1 MYWLSFKKKQE
12 KQVTGLILPG
22 GGARNAY
29 QAGVLK
35 AISDMLPDNARNPF
49 DVISGS
55 SSGALNA
62 VLLASSAT
70 RFQEGVDRLWGI
82 WSNFHVGKVFKVDS
96 WTAIKSAFGWSTNFL
111 LGGLVKNQPRS
122 VLDNTPLRELLER
135 HIRFARIQQA
145 IDAGAL
151 RAVSVTASGYTSGLS
166 VTFYQGIKDLM
177 SWKRT
182 RRTGQ
187 PTELTLN
194 HLMASS
200 AIPVLFPAVKLR
212 NEYFGDGSMRQTAP
226 LSPAL
231 HMGANRLLIIGVRSP
246 GQDAQ
251 PEDEGDVNYPLF
263 GQISG
268 YIFDTLFMD
277 SLDAD
282 IERMR
287 RINHTITETRS
298 KRVEYKDTSLRQIDY
313 LVISPS
319 EDVREI
325 VAKYVDNFPSSVR
338 ILLKGIGALAREG
351 RPLMSYLM
359 FDAPFCKELMELGYR
374 DGMAAKEQ
382 ILHLLG
388 QDELIEEQGAV
399 VTTNAAAAATG
410 SD

>member
-1 MYWLSFKKKQE
+1 MYWLSFKKK
-12 KQVTGLILPG
+12 KDVPVVGLILPG

-35 AISDMLPDNARNPF
+35 AIGDMLPEDAKNPF
-49 DVISGS
+49 PVICGS

-62 VLLASSAT
+62 VLLASSAN
-70 RFQEGVDRLWGI
+70 RFREGVDRLYGI
-82 WSNFHVGKVFKVDS
+82 YANFHVGKVFKTDP
-96 WTAIKSAFGWSTNFL
+96 WTALKSGIRWSMTFVLGWL
-111 LGGLVKNQPRS
+111 RKDQPRS
-122 VLDNTPLRELLER
+122 LLDNSPLRDLLES

-145 IDAGAL
+145 IDSGDL
-151 RAVSVTASGYTSGLS
+151 HAVSITASGYTTGTS
-166 VTFYQGIKDLM
+166 VTFFQAEKGM
-177 SWKRT
+177 MPWKRT
-182 RRTGQ
+182 RRIGQ

-231 HMGANRLLIIGVRSP
+231 HLGANRLLIIGVRNQQLDTAP
-246 GQDAQ
+246 VDGARI
-251 PEDEGDVNYPLF
+251 PYPSF
-263 GQISG
+263 GQITG

-287 RINHTITETRS
+287 RINHTITETKD
-298 KRVEYKDTSLRQIDY
+298 KRVEYQDTSLRQIEY

-319 EDVREI
+319 RDIREI
-325 VAKYVDNFPSSVR
+325 VERYVGNFPRSVR
-338 ILLKGIGALAREG
+338 ILLKGIGALTREG

-359 FDAPFCKELMELGYR
+359 FDAPYCKELMELGYE
-374 DGMAAKEQ
+374 DGMAAREQ
-382 ILHLLG
+382 LMHLLG
-388 QDELIEEQGAV
+388 HDELLEEEPQEKAV
-399 VTTNAAAAATG
+399 
-410 SD
+410 

>member
-12 KQVTGLILPG
+12 KLVTGLILPG

-35 AISDMLPDNARNPF
+35 AIGDMLPEDVENPF
-49 DVISGS
+49 PVICGS

-70 RFQEGVDRLWGI
+70 RFQEGVDRLYGI
-82 WSNFHVGKVFKVDS
+82 WANFHVGKVFKTDA
-96 WTAIKSAFGWSTNFL
+96 WTAFRSGFRWATSFALAGFGK
-111 LGGLVKNQPRS
+111 GQPRS
-122 VLDNTPLRELLER
+122 ILDNAPMRHLLES

-145 IDAGAL
+145 LDSGVL
-151 RAVSVTASGYTSGLS
+151 RAVSVTASGYTSGMS
-166 VTFYQGIKDLM
+166 VTFYQGVKELQP
-177 SWKRT
+177 WKRT
-182 RRTGQ
+182 RRIGQ

-194 HLMASS
+194 HLMASA

-231 HMGANRLLIIGVRSP
+231 HMGANRLLIIGVRGP
-246 GQDAQ
+246 GVDR
-251 PEDEGDVNYPLF
+251 PSEDSSDLPYPSF

-287 RINHTITETRS
+287 RINHTITETRD
-298 KRVEYKDTSLRQIDY
+298 KRVEYQDTALRQIDY

-319 EDVREI
+319 RDIREI
-325 VAKYVDNFPSSVR
+325 VARYVDNFPRSVR
-338 ILLKGIGALAREG
+338 ILLQGIGALAREG

-359 FDAPFCKELMELGYR
+359 FDAPYCKELMELGYA
-374 DGMAAKEQ
+374 DGMAAREQ
-382 ILHLLG
+382 ILHLIGRDDLLSEQAPG
-388 QDELIEEQGAV
+388 QDAIKIPAE
-399 VTTNAAAAATG
+399 
-410 SD
+410 

>member
-1 MYWLSFKKKQE
+1 MVNRTMYWLSFKKKKE
-12 KQVTGLILPG
+12 KPVTGLILPG

-35 AISDMLPDNARNPF
+35 AIGDMLPEDAPNPF
-49 DVISGS
+49 PVICGT

-62 VLLASSAT
+62 VLLASSAS
-70 RFQEGVDRLWGI
+70 RFREGVDRLYGI
-82 WSNFHVGKVFKVDS
+82 WANFHVGKVFKTDA
-96 WTAIKSAFGWSTNFL
+96 WTATKSGFRWGTTFL
-111 LGGLVKNQPRS
+111 LGGFGKGQPRS
-122 VLDNTPLRELLER
+122 ILDNAPLRDLLES

-145 IDAGAL
+145 IDAGDL
-151 RAVSVTASGYTSGLS
+151 DAVSITASGYTSGLS
-166 VTFYQGIKDLM
+166 MTYYQGKEHLKP
-177 SWKRT
+177 WRRT
-182 RRTGQ
+182 RRVGQ

-231 HMGANRLLIIGVRSP
+231 HLGANRLLIIGVRNP
-246 GQDAQ
+246 RPDTPDEDDRET
-251 PEDEGDVNYPLF
+251 PEPTF

-287 RINHTITETRS
+287 RVNHTIAET
-298 KRVEYKDTSLRQIDY
+298 KDKNVTYKDSSLRQIDY

-319 EDVREI
+319 LDIREI
-325 VAKYVDNFPSSVR
+325 VERYVGNFPRSVR
-338 ILLKGIGALAREG
+338 VLLKGIGALTREG

-359 FDAPFCKELMELGYR
+359 FDAPYCKELMELGYD
-374 DGMAAKEQ
+374 DGMAAREQ
-382 ILHLLG
+382 VLHLIG
-388 QDELIEEQGAV
+388 YDELIEEKEEQAG
-399 VTTNAAAAATG
+399 
-410 SD
+410 

>member
-1 MYWLSFKKKQE
+1 MYWLSFKKKKEQP
-12 KQVTGLILPG
+12 VTGLILPG

-35 AISDMLPDNARNPF
+35 AIADMLPEDVDNPF
-49 DVISGS
+49 PVICGT

-70 RFQEGVDRLWGI
+70 RFREGVDRLYGVWA
-82 WSNFHVGKVFKVDS
+82 NFHVGKVFKTDT
-96 WTAIKSAFGWSTNFL
+96 WTAVKSGLRWSLTFL
-111 LGGLVKNQPRS
+111 SVGLVKRQPKS
-122 VLDNTPLRELLER
+122 VLDNTPLRHLLES

-145 IDAGAL
+145 IDAGNL
-151 RAVSVTASGYTSGLS
+151 DAVSITASGYTSGMS
-166 VTFYQGIKDLM
+166 VTFFQAKDDL
-177 SWKRT
+177 SPWKRT
-182 RRTGQ
+182 RRIGQ

-231 HMGANRLLIIGVRSP
+231 HLGANRLLIIGVRNP
-246 GQDAQ
+246 RPDKP
-251 PEDEGDVNYPLF
+251 PEDDRRIPFPSF
-263 GQISG
+263 GQITG

-282 IERMR
+282 IERLR
-287 RINHTITETRS
+287 RINHTITETRD
-298 KRVEYKDTSLRQIDY
+298 KRVKYHDTSLRQIDY

-319 EDVREI
+319 MDIREI
-325 VAKYVDNFPSSVR
+325 VERYVGNFPRSIR
-338 ILLKGIGALAREG
+338 FLLKGIGALAREG

-359 FDAPFCKELMELGYR
+359 FDAPYCKELMELGYE
-374 DGMAAKEQ
+374 DGMAARKEVM
-382 ILHLLG
+382 HLLG
-388 QDELIEEQGAV
+388 YEAVEEEQE
-399 VTTNAAAAATG
+399 AA
-410 SD
+410 S

>member
-1 MYWLSFKKKQE
+1 
-12 KQVTGLILPG
+12 
-22 GGARNAY
+22 
-29 QAGVLK
+29 
-35 AISDMLPDNARNPF
+35 
-49 DVISGS
+49 
-55 SSGALNA
+55 
-62 VLLASSAT
+62 
-70 RFQEGVDRLWGI
+70 
-82 WSNFHVGKVFKVDS
+82 
-96 WTAIKSAFGWSTNFL
+96 
-111 LGGLVKNQPRS
+111 
-122 VLDNTPLRELLER
+122 VLDNSPLRELLER

-145 IDAGAL
+145 IDAGDL

-166 VTFYQGIKDLM
+166 VTFYQGRKDLTP
-177 SWKRT
+177 WKRT

-187 PTELTLN
+187 PTELTIN

-231 HMGANRLLIIGVRSP
+231 HMGANRLLIIGVRNP
-246 GQDAQ
+246 GQDSL
-251 PEDEGDVNYPLF
+251 PDEDRDVKYPSF

-287 RINHTITETRS
+287 RINHTITEARG
-298 KRVEYKDTSLRQIDY
+298 KQVEYKDSYLRQIDY

-319 EDVREI
+319 QDVREI
-325 VAKYVDNFPSSVR
+325 VAKYVGNFPRSVR

-359 FDAPFCKELMELGYR
+359 FDAPFCKDLMELGYQ

-388 QDELIEEQGAV
+388 HDELLGEQES
-399 VTTNAAAAATG
+399 AAISAG
-410 SD
+410 GD

>member
-12 KQVTGLILPG
+12 KPVTGLILPG

-35 AISDMLPDNARNPF
+35 AIGDMLPEDVENPF
-49 DVISGS
+49 SVICGS

-70 RFQEGVDRLWGI
+70 RFREGVDRLYGI
-82 WSNFHVGKVFKVDS
+82 WANFHVGKVFRTDP
-96 WTAIKSAFGWSTNFL
+96 WTAFKSGVRWLASFALVG
-111 LGGLVKNQPRS
+111 LGKGQPRS
-122 VLDNTPLRELLER
+122 ILDNSPLRHLLES

-145 IDAGAL
+145 LDSGAL
-151 RAVSVTASGYTSGLS
+151 RAVSVTASGYTSGMS
-166 VTFYQGIKDLM
+166 VTFYQGLKELLP
-177 SWKRT
+177 WKRT
-182 RRTGQ
+182 RRVGQ

-231 HMGANRLLIIGVRSP
+231 HMGANRLLIIGVRGP
-246 GQDAQ
+246 GVDRPA
-251 PEDEGDVNYPLF
+251 EDGRRVPYPSF
-263 GQISG
+263 GYISG

-287 RINHTITETRS
+287 RINHTITETRD
-298 KRVEYKDTSLRQIDY
+298 KRVEFKDTALRQIDY

-319 EDVREI
+319 RDIREI
-325 VAKYVDNFPSSVR
+325 VARYVDNFPRSLR
-338 ILLKGIGALAREG
+338 ILLKGIGAVAREG

-359 FDAPFCKELMELGYR
+359 FDAPYCKELMELGYE
-374 DGMAAKEQ
+374 DGMAAREQ
-382 ILHLLG
+382 ILHLIG
-388 QDELIEEQGAV
+388 KDELIEEPV
-399 VTTNAAAAATG
+399 PEATAPQYP
-410 SD
+410 DK

>member
-1 MYWLSFKKKQE
+1 MYWLSFKKKKE
-12 KQVTGLILPG
+12 KPVTGLILPG

-35 AISDMLPDNARNPF
+35 AIGDMLPEDVDNPF
-49 DVISGS
+49 PVICGT
-55 SSGALNA
+55 SSGAMNA

-70 RFQEGVDRLWGI
+70 RFREGVDRLYGVWA
-82 WSNFHVGKVFKVDS
+82 NFHVGKVFRTDT
-96 WTAIKSAFGWSTNFL
+96 WTALKSGFYWAAAFLGAGIIKQ
-111 LGGLVKNQPRS
+111 QPRS
-122 VLDNTPLRELLER
+122 VLDNSPLRGLLES

-145 IDAGAL
+145 IDCGNL
-151 RAVSVTASGYTSGLS
+151 DAVSITASGYTSGLS
-166 VTFYQGIKDLM
+166 ITFYQGKKGLK

-182 RRTGQ
+182 RRVGQ

-194 HLMASS
+194 HLMASA

-212 NEYFGDGSMRQTAP
+212 DEYFGDGSMRQTAP

-231 HMGANRLLIIGVRSP
+231 HLGANRLLIIGVRNP
-246 GQDAQ
+246 RPDI
-251 PEDEGDVNYPLF
+251 PTEEDRPLQFPTF

-282 IERMR
+282 IERLR
-287 RINHTITETRS
+287 RINHTITETRD
-298 KRVEYKDTSLRQIDY
+298 KRVDYHDTSLRQIDY

-319 EDVREI
+319 MDIRDI
-325 VAKYVDNFPSSVR
+325 VERYIDNFPRSVR

-359 FDAPFCKELMELGYR
+359 FDAPYCKELMELGYE
-374 DGMAAKEQ
+374 DGMAARKEV
-382 ILHLLG
+382 LHLLG
-388 QDELIEEQGAV
+388 FDELDEQTEVA
-399 VTTNAAAAATG
+399 
-410 SD
+410 S

>member
-1 MYWLSFKKKQE
+1 
-12 KQVTGLILPG
+12 VTGLILPG

-35 AISDMLPDNARNPF
+35 AIGDMLPEDVENPF
-49 DVISGS
+49 PVICGT

-70 RFQEGVDRLWGI
+70 RFREGVDRLYGI
-82 WSNFHVGKVFKVDS
+82 WANFHVGKVFRTDS
-96 WTAIKSAFGWSTNFL
+96 WTALKSGLRWGLTFIT
-111 LGGLVKNQPRS
+111 GGLGKGRPIS
-122 VLDNTPLRELLER
+122 VLDNSPMREMLER

-145 IDAGAL
+145 IDTGAL
-151 RAVSVTASGYTSGLS
+151 RAVSVTTSGYTSGTS
-166 VTFYQGIKDLM
+166 ITFFQGIEDLAP
-177 SWKRT
+177 WKRT
-182 RRTGQ
+182 RRLGKR
-187 PTELTLN
+187 TELTLN

-200 AIPVLFPAVKLR
+200 AIPVLFPAIKLR
-212 NEYFGDGSMRQTAP
+212 NEFYGDGSMRQTAP

-231 HMGANRLLIIGVRSP
+231 HLGANRLLIIGVRNP
-246 GQDAQ
+246 VPDMAPDDATDI
-251 PEDEGDVNYPLF
+251 PYPSF
-263 GQISG
+263 GHISG

-287 RINHTITETRS
+287 RINHTISETRD
-298 KRVEYKDTSLRQIDY
+298 KQVEYKDTSLRQIDY

-319 EDVREI
+319 QDVRDI
-325 VAKYVDNFPSSVR
+325 VARYVGNFPLSVR

-359 FDAPFCKELMELGYR
+359 FDAPYCKELMELGYQ
-374 DGMAAKEQ
+374 DAMASRGQ

-388 QDELIEEQGAV
+388 YDELIEE
-399 VTTNAAAAATG
+399 TAAEPST
-410 SD
+410 S

>member
-1 MYWLSFKKKQE
+1 MYWLSFKKKHE
-12 KQVTGLILPG
+12 KPVTGLILPG

-35 AISDMLPDNARNPF
+35 AIGDMLPEDAENPF
-49 DVISGS
+49 PVICGT

-70 RFQEGVDRLWGI
+70 RFREGVDRLYGI
-82 WSNFHVGKVFKVDS
+82 WANFHVGKVFKTDT
-96 WTAIKSAFGWSTNFL
+96 WTALKSGLRWGLTFL
-111 LGGLVKNQPRS
+111 AGGLGKGQPMS
-122 VLDNTPLRELLER
+122 VLDNSPMREMLER

-145 IDAGAL
+145 IDSGAL
-151 RAVSVTASGYTSGLS
+151 RAVSVTTSGYTSGTS
-166 VTFYQGIKDLM
+166 ITFFQGIKDLVP
-177 SWKRT
+177 WKRT
-182 RRTGQ
+182 RRLGKR
-187 PTELTLN
+187 TEMTLN

-212 NEYFGDGSMRQTAP
+212 NEYYGDGSMRQSAP

-231 HMGANRLLIIGVRSP
+231 HLGANRLLIIGVRNP
-246 GQDAQ
+246 VPDVAPDDAIDI
-251 PEDEGDVNYPLF
+251 PYPSF
-263 GQISG
+263 GHISG

-287 RINHTITETRS
+287 RINHTISETRD
-298 KRVEYKDTSLRQIDY
+298 KQVEYKDTSLRQIDY

-319 EDVREI
+319 RDVRSI
-325 VAKYVDNFPSSVR
+325 VARYVGNFPLSLR

-359 FDAPFCKELMELGYR
+359 FDAPYCKELMELGYQDALASR
-374 DGMAAKEQ
+374 EQ

-388 QDELIEEQGAV
+388 YDELIEETV
-399 VTTNAAAAATG
+399 E
-410 SD
+410 S

>member
-1 MYWLSFKKKQE
+1 MYWLSFKKRQE

-35 AISDMLPDNARNPF
+35 AIADMLPEDIENPF
-49 DVISGS
+49 PVICGT

-70 RFQEGVDRLWGI
+70 RFREGVDRLWGI
-82 WSNFHVGKVFKVDS
+82 WSNFHVGKVFKVDG
-96 WTAIKSAFGWSTNFL
+96 WTAFVSAWRWSTAFL
-111 LGGLVKNQPRS
+111 LGGVVKNQPAS

-145 IDAGAL
+145 IDSGAL

-166 VTFYQGIKDLM
+166 VSFFQGMGEL
-177 SWKRT
+177 SPWRRT
-182 RRTGQ
+182 RRSGQ

-231 HMGANRLLIIGVRSP
+231 HMGANRLLIIGVRNTK
-246 GQDAQ
+246 QDL
-251 PEDEGDVNYPLF
+251 PPDDERDIRYPSF

-268 YIFDTLFMD
+268 YIFDSLFMD

-282 IERMR
+282 IERLR
-287 RINHTITETRS
+287 RINHTITETKE
-298 KRVEYKDTSLRQIDY
+298 KRVVYGETQLRQIDY
-313 LVISPS
+313 LVITPS
-319 EDVREI
+319 RDVRDI
-325 VAKYVDNFPSSVR
+325 VEKYIGNFPRSVR
-338 ILLKGIGALAREG
+338 ILLKGIGALTREG

-359 FDAPFCKELMELGYR
+359 FDAPFCKELLDMGYQ
-374 DGMAAKEQ
+374 DGLAAREQ
-382 ILHLLG
+382 ILHLIG
-388 QDELIEEQGAV
+388 HDELIEEEE
-399 VTTNAAAAATG
+399 AAG
-410 SD
+410 

>member
-1 MYWLSFKKKQE
+1 M
-12 KQVTGLILPG
+12 TGLILPG

-35 AISDMLPDNARNPF
+35 AIGDMLPEDVENPF
-49 DVISGS
+49 PVICGT

-70 RFQEGVDRLWGI
+70 RFREGVDRLYGI
-82 WSNFHVGKVFKVDS
+82 WANFHVGKVFKTDS
-96 WTAIKSAFGWSTNFL
+96 WTAIKSGVRWGLTFL
-111 LGGLVKNQPRS
+111 TGGLGKGQPRS
-122 VLDNTPLRELLER
+122 VLDNSPMREMLER

-145 IDAGAL
+145 IDTGAL
-151 RAVSVTASGYTSGLS
+151 RAVSVTTSGYTSGTS
-166 VTFYQGIKDLM
+166 ITFYQGTEDLAP
-177 SWKRT
+177 WRRT
-182 RRTGQ
+182 RRLGKR
-187 PTELTLN
+187 TEMTLN

-212 NEYFGDGSMRQTAP
+212 NEYYGDGSMRQSAP

-231 HMGANRLLIIGVRSP
+231 HLGANRLLIIGVRNP
-246 GQDAQ
+246 VPDMA
-251 PEDEGDVNYPLF
+251 PEEGADIPYPSF
-263 GQISG
+263 GHISG

-287 RINHTITETRS
+287 RINHTISETRD
-298 KRVEYKDTSLRQIDY
+298 KQVEYKDSSLRQIDY

-319 EDVREI
+319 RDVRSI
-325 VAKYVDNFPSSVR
+325 VERYVNNFPLSLK
-338 ILLKGIGALAREG
+338 ILLKGIGALTREG

-359 FDAPFCKELMELGYR
+359 FDAPYCKELMELGYQ
-374 DGMAAKEQ
+374 DAMASRAQ

-388 QDELIEEQGAV
+388 YDELIEEEQTA
-399 VTTNAAAAATG
+399 
-410 SD
+410 

>member
-12 KQVTGLILPG
+12 EQVTGLILPG

-35 AISDMLPDNARNPF
+35 AIADMLPEDAKNPF
-49 DVISGS
+49 QVISGS

-62 VLLASSAT
+62 VLLASSAN

-96 WTAIKSAFGWSTNFL
+96 WTAFKSAFGWGANFL
-111 LGGLVKNQPRS
+111 LGGLTRQPRS
-122 VLDNTPLRELLER
+122 VLDNSPLRELLER

-145 IDAGAL
+145 IDSGDL
-151 RAVSVTASGYTSGLS
+151 RAVSITASGYSSGLS
-166 VTFYQGIKDLM
+166 VAYYQGSKNLVP
-177 SWKRT
+177 WRRT
-182 RRTGQ
+182 RRTGI
-187 PTELTLN
+187 PTELTIN

-231 HMGANRLLIIGVRSP
+231 HMGANRLLIIGVRNT
-246 GQDAQ
+246 GQDPQ
-251 PEDEGDVNYPLF
+251 PDDSREVNYPSF

-287 RINHTITETRS
+287 RINHTITETRQ
-298 KRVEYKDTSLRQIDY
+298 KRVEYQDTSLRQIDY

-319 EDVREI
+319 QDVREI
-325 VAKYVDNFPSSVR
+325 VAKYVQNFPKSVR

-359 FDAPFCKELMELGYR
+359 FDAPFCKELMELGYQ
-374 DGMAAKEQ
+374 DGMAAREQ
-382 ILHLLG
+382 ILQLLG
-388 QDELIEEQGAV
+388 EDELLESEEV
-399 VTTNAAAAATG
+399 SAASGT
-410 SD
+410 DN

>member
-1 MYWLSFKKKQE
+1 M
-12 KQVTGLILPG
+12 TGLILPG

-35 AISDMLPDNARNPF
+35 AIGDMLPEDAENPF
-49 DVISGS
+49 PVICGT

-70 RFQEGVDRLWGI
+70 HFREGVDRLYGI
-82 WSNFHVGKVFKVDS
+82 WANFHMGKVFKTDN
-96 WTAIKSAFGWSTNFL
+96 WTALKSGLRWGLTFL
-111 LGGLVKNQPRS
+111 AGGLGKGQPRS
-122 VLDNTPLRELLER
+122 VLDNSPMREMLER

-145 IDAGAL
+145 IDTDVL
-151 RAVSVTASGYTSGLS
+151 RAVSVTTSGYTSGTS
-166 VTFYQGIKDLM
+166 ITFFQGIKDLVP
-177 SWKRT
+177 WKRT
-182 RRTGQ
+182 RRIGKR
-187 PTELTLN
+187 TELTLN

-212 NEYFGDGSMRQTAP
+212 NEYYGDGSMRQSAP

-231 HMGANRLLIIGVRSP
+231 HLGANRLLIIGVRNP
-246 GQDAQ
+246 VPDVAPDDATDI
-251 PEDEGDVNYPLF
+251 PYPSF
-263 GQISG
+263 GHISG

-287 RINHTITETRS
+287 RINHTISETRD
-298 KRVEYKDTSLRQIDY
+298 KQVEYKDTSLRQIDY

-319 EDVREI
+319 RDVRSI
-325 VAKYVDNFPSSVR
+325 VERYVGNFPLSLK

-359 FDAPFCKELMELGYR
+359 FDAPYCKELMELGYQDALASR
-374 DGMAAKEQ
+374 DQ

-388 QDELIEEQGAV
+388 YDELVEETV
-399 VTTNAAAAATG
+399 ET
-410 SD
+410 

>member
-12 KQVTGLILPG
+12 KPVTGLILPG

-35 AISDMLPDNARNPF
+35 AIGDMLPEDVENPF
-49 DVISGS
+49 PVICGT

-70 RFQEGVDRLWGI
+70 RFQEGVDRLYGI
-82 WSNFHVGKVFKVDS
+82 WANFHVGKVFRTDS
-96 WTAIKSAFGWSTNFL
+96 WTALKSGLRWGLTFIT
-111 LGGLVKNQPRS
+111 GGLGKGQPMS
-122 VLDNTPLRELLER
+122 VLDNSPMREMLER
-135 HIRFARIQQA
+135 HIRFARIQHA
-145 IDAGAL
+145 IDTGAL
-151 RAVSVTASGYTSGLS
+151 RAVSVTTSGYTSGTS
-166 VTFYQGIKDLM
+166 ITFFQGIEDLAP
-177 SWKRT
+177 WKRT
-182 RRTGQ
+182 RRLGKR
-187 PTELTLN
+187 TELTLN

-200 AIPVLFPAVKLR
+200 AIPVLFPAIKLR
-212 NEYFGDGSMRQTAP
+212 NEYYGDGSMRQSAP

-231 HMGANRLLIIGVRSP
+231 HLGANRLLIIGVRNP
-246 GQDAQ
+246 VPDVA
-251 PEDEGDVNYPLF
+251 PDESTDIPYPSF
-263 GQISG
+263 GHISG

-287 RINHTITETRS
+287 RINHTISETRE
-298 KRVEYKDTSLRQIDY
+298 KQVEYKDTSLRQIDY

-319 EDVREI
+319 QDVRSI
-325 VAKYVDNFPSSVR
+325 VARYVGNFPLSVR

-359 FDAPFCKELMELGYR
+359 FDAPYCKELMELGYQDALASR
-374 DGMAAKEQ
+374 GQ

-388 QDELIEEQGAV
+388 YDELIEESASESS
-399 VTTNAAAAATG
+399 T
-410 SD
+410 S

>member
-1 MYWLSFKKKQE
+1 MYWLSFRKKKE
-12 KQVTGLILPG
+12 KPVTGLILPG

-35 AISDMLPDNARNPF
+35 AIGDMLPEDAENPF
-49 DVISGS
+49 PVICGT

-70 RFQEGVDRLWGI
+70 RFREGVDRLYGI
-82 WSNFHVGKVFKVDS
+82 WSNFHVGKVFKTDT
-96 WTAIKSAFGWSTNFL
+96 WTAVKSGFFWAVTFMGVGF
-111 LGGLVKNQPRS
+111 VKRQPRS
-122 VLDNTPLRELLER
+122 ILDNSPLRGLLES

-145 IDAGAL
+145 IDSGAL
-151 RAVSVTASGYTSGLS
+151 DAVSITASGYTSGMS
-166 VTFYQGIKDLM
+166 VTFYQGNEGMKP
-177 SWKRT
+177 WKRT
-182 RRTGQ
+182 RRIGQ

-231 HMGANRLLIIGVRSP
+231 HLGANRLLIIGVRNP
-246 GQDAQ
+246 RPDQP
-251 PEDEGDVNYPLF
+251 PEDARRIPFPSF
-263 GQISG
+263 GQITG

-282 IERMR
+282 IERLR
-287 RINHTITETRS
+287 RVNHTITETRD
-298 KRVEYKDTSLRQIDY
+298 KRVEYHDTSLRQIDY

-319 EDVREI
+319 MDIREI
-325 VAKYVDNFPSSVR
+325 VERYVDNFPRSVR
-338 ILLKGIGALAREG
+338 TLLKGIGALAREG

-359 FDAPFCKELMELGYR
+359 FDAPYCKELMELGYE
-374 DGMAAKEQ
+374 DGMAARKQ
-382 ILHLLG
+382 VLHLLG
-388 QDELIEEQGAV
+388 YEELAEE
-399 VTTNAAAAATG
+399 TEAAKMAE
-410 SD
+410 

>member
-1 MYWLSFKKKQE
+1 MKYCFMYWISFKKKQE
-12 KQVTGLILPG
+12 EQVTGLILPG

-35 AISDMLPDNARNPF
+35 AIADMLPEDAENPF
-49 DVISGS
+49 QVICGT

-70 RFQEGVDRLWGI
+70 RFREGVDRLWGI
-82 WSNFHVGKVFKVDS
+82 WANFHIGKVFKTDG
-96 WTAIKSAFGWSTNFL
+96 WTAFVSAWRWATTFL
-111 LGGLVKNQPRS
+111 LGGLTKKQPRS
-122 VLDNTPLRELLER
+122 VLDNSPLRELLER
-135 HIRFARIQQA
+135 HIRFARIQHA
-145 IDAGAL
+145 IDSGAL
-151 RAVSVTASGYTSGLS
+151 RGVSVTTSGYTSGNS
-166 VTFYQGIKDLM
+166 VTFYQGVPELQP
-177 SWKRT
+177 WKRT

-212 NEYFGDGSMRQTAP
+212 HEYFGDGSMRQPAP

-231 HMGANRLLIIGVRSP
+231 HMGANRLLIIGVRNP
-246 GQDAQ
+246 KQDLP
-251 PEDEGDVNYPLF
+251 PEDDRDVKYPTF

-268 YIFDTLFMD
+268 YIFDSLFMD

-287 RINHTITETRS
+287 RINHTISET
-298 KRVEYKDTSLRQIDY
+298 KDNRVEYRDTALRQIDY

-319 EDVREI
+319 ADVREI
-325 VAKYVDNFPSSVR
+325 VAHYVDNFPRSVR

-359 FDAPFCKELMELGYR
+359 FDAPFCKELMELGYK
-374 DGMAAKEQ
+374 DGIAAREQ
-382 ILHLLG
+382 ILRLLG
-388 QDELIEEQGAV
+388 QDELIEEE
-399 VTTNAAAAATG
+399 AAG
-410 SD
+410 

>member
-35 AISDMLPDNARNPF
+35 AIADMLPEDEKNPF
-49 DVISGS
+49 EVISGS

-82 WSNFHVGKVFKVDS
+82 WTNFHVGKVFKVDN
-96 WTAIKSAFGWSTNFL
+96 WTAMKSAFGWATNFL
-111 LGGLVKNQPRS
+111 LGGIVKQPPS
-122 VLDNTPLRELLER
+122 VLDNSPLRELLER

-145 IDAGAL
+145 IDAGDL
-151 RAVSVTASGYTSGLS
+151 RAVSVTASGYTSGMS
-166 VTFYQGIKDLM
+166 VSFYQGSDGLVP
-177 SWKRT
+177 WRRT
-182 RRTGQ
+182 RRVGQ

-200 AIPVLFPAVKLR
+200 AIPVLFPAVRLR

-231 HMGANRLLIIGVRSP
+231 HLGANRLLIIGVRSP
-246 GQDAQ
+246 GLDTQPDEFVDAK
-251 PEDEGDVNYPLF
+251 YPSF

-277 SLDAD
+277 TLDAD

-287 RINHTITETRS
+287 RINHTITETRD

-313 LVISPS
+313 LVVSPS
-319 EDVREI
+319 QDVREI
-325 VAKYVDNFPSSVR
+325 VAKYVGNFPRSVR

-359 FDAPFCKELMELGYR
+359 FDAPFCKELLELGYQ
-374 DGMAAKEQ
+374 DGMAAREQ

-388 QDELIEEQGAV
+388 HDDLIEEQAS
-399 VTTNAAAAATG
+399 AAAG
-410 SD
+410 SAGD